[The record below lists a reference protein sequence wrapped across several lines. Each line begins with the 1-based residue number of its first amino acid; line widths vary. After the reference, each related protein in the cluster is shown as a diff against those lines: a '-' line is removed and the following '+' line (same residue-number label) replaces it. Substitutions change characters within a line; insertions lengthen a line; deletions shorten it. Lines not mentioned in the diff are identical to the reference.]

1 MARPRRPRKKAAA
14 KHSSPKPGLRR
25 YTYREFLQQ
34 AFDDFDVGVAHVLC
48 SGRIIYANQR
58 FAVAFGAPVH
68 RDVTGLNLHDLVEP
82 RSWEFLDA
90 ALSQASRNSVIG
102 EIRLTSGASDPKTIR
117 VSLGPARPPQS
128 GVIRIVA
135 DEVTEL
141 VEANMRLRQTE
152 YSLHSLS
159 GEILR
164 VQDQERRKMARDLH
178 DTSGQELA
186 ILVMSLRHLA
196 DHLEKPDADVRD
208 ALVDAAQLAQKV
220 NEDIRTFSYVL
231 HPPLLDQMGLASALR
246 WYVEGFRNRSAVDVK
261 LVLPDVVPRFSI
273 EKETALFRVVQEGL
287 TNVLRHSGSSTA
299 KIVVCISAEDVE
311 LTVTD
316 AGKGL
321 SQAQVVRLDE
331 AHPKAGGVG
340 LAGLRERLH
349 RLGGRLQISGD
360 RQGTVLKAILPLEA
374 SELETG
380 EVPQKAEPAAHIPE
394 VGPPHSGRKRI
405 LVVDDHDVVRRGIRG
420 LLSSCSDLE
429 VCGEAS
435 NANEAVERGRE
446 LHPDLVILDL
456 HMPGA
461 GGISAANQ
469 LSRFEPRPRILIC
482 TMHSFPGLER
492 LVRSAGCQGMVSKV
506 HAESELL
513 PAIRTVLAG
522 GEFYNGLQSV
532 PRVVLAREV

>member
-196 DHLEKPDADVRD
+196 DHLEKPDADVRG